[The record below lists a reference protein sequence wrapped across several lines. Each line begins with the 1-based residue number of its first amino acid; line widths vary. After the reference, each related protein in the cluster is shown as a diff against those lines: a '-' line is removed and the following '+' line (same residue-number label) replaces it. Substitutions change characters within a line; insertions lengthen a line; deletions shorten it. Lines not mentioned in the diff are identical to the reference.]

1 MTTKKLNTMLEKIV
15 KITDINNK
23 SHIGILH
30 QVTKYVVRLN
40 NEEYPVQTN
49 NCYLLECF
57 NESILYQNKF
67 IKNCIEYKSPKGI
80 SLKKF
85 L

>member
-30 QVTKYVVRLN
+30 QVTKYVVKLN

-67 IKNCIEYKSPKGI
+67 IKMCIEQKSPKVI
-80 SLKKF
+80 NLKEF
-85 L
+85 I